1 MFSIAELVTLIESGK
16 RNLLEILSTPRFH
29 SEAKQLALS
38 DSKELALSDAEQLE
52 LLLADQRYRR
62 SKGLSCSF
70 EYYSKVL
77 PRFAD
82 KPENRLRLIAE
93 DFICQ
98 LGSASTN
105 LIFRSF
111 ASRYNEEDQSLVD
124 LLKQKVDQWN
134 QQPLTLRKLD
144 VLCDRFEDALIAN
157 HAPRIEDWIELTPS
171 ASHVALVAE
180 LIRIE
185 SYQYLLSGVS
195 VDWKGYCDR
204 FPSMVDMILRL
215 KNDSDVSHPPRDDKS
230 ASLVQQSGLDPS
242 DLTGSFLSSYH
253 IGDLRNGRYRFTRK
267 LGQGTYGSVY
277 LALDVDLKRN
287 VAIKLPSKKAL
298 ERLVDF
304 QSYLIEAQNVAALD
318 HPNIVPVF
326 DVGRTLDGSIYIV
339 TKFIDGCSLADQL
352 KLGPMDIIKSLNVV
366 KITAKALDHA
376 HQKRIIH
383 RDVKP
388 ANILI
393 DGKTELPYLT
403 DFGLSIREEQFVSD
417 GSLAGT
423 PSYMSPEQV
432 AEGKVRID
440 GRSDLFSLGVVM
452 YQMLTGHLPFDG
464 QTIPEITQK
473 ILFSDPIPLRTW
485 TPTLPS
491 EIENIC
497 LKLLNKSAFDRFQSG
512 HDLEIALQEFMNQ
525 TPSRKLAPLTFQPPT
540 IKVFMDGLLLLET
553 AKPLVVTI
561 GSAVTCNL
569 VVTGKGVSRRH
580 CVLKFDDAH
589 WQVEDLDSTNGTFLD
604 GKKIK
609 RWATLPSFGML
620 QVGTRKLQVQILTER
635 TTELISSGALSGQ
648 EYAQQQKSGALINE
662 PIAMLSDYR
671 LDRRI
676 GKGSA
681 GDVYLAFDTKKEIQ
695 RAVKVMQGG
704 RKLSNSARLH
714 FFREMQRATGLR
726 HASIVQCDR
735 FGEES
740 DKLYIAMDYCNAGN
754 LDNLLDH
761 SGPLSIRR
769 AARLA
774 LRLLE
779 GLAYA
784 HEQGIIHG
792 DLKPANILLQK
803 NEQGKYLPKIG
814 DFGLARTLTE
824 AIRSE
829 TPLSGVPSGSWFYIP
844 QEQLTHTDAIS
855 PAGDVWSMG
864 AILYQCMTGQLPRS
878 SHAEIVS
885 KQFIQQIPVV
895 PIRNLIPNIPQ
906 AMESVVMTS
915 LQMNQADRFQN
926 AREMHHALTNAAVD

>member
-1 MFSIAELVTLIESGK
+1 MSSIAELVILIESGK
-16 RNLLEILSTPRFH
+16 RNLLETLSATT
-29 SEAKQLALS
+29 SLS
-38 DSKELALSDAEQLE
+38 DTDQLE
-52 LLLADQRYRR
+52 LVLADQRYR
-62 SKGLSCSF
+62 SSNGLACSF

-77 PRFAD
+77 PHFSD
-82 KPENRLRLIAE
+82 KPQTRLRLIAQ
-93 DFICQ
+93 DFHFQ

-105 LIFRSF
+105 LILRSF

-124 LLKQKVDQWN
+124 LLNQKVDHWN

-144 VLCDRFEDALIAN
+144 ALCDRFEDALIAK
-157 HAPRIEDWIELTPS
+157 HSPRIEDWLELTPS

-185 SYQYLLSGVS
+185 SYQHLQSGVS
-195 VDWKGYCDR
+195 VDWNGYCDR
-204 FPSMVDMILRL
+204 FPTMVDMIHRL
-215 KNDSDVSHPPRDDKS
+215 ENHVDASYLPNDDKPVPI
-230 ASLVQQSGLDPS
+230 VQQTGVDPS

-352 KLGPMDIIKSLNVV
+352 KIGPMDTVKTLNLV
-366 KITAKALDHA
+366 KIIAKALDHA

-403 DFGLSIREEQFVSD
+403 DFGLSIREDQFVSD

-432 AEGKVRID
+432 VGEKVRID

-452 YQMLTGHLPFDG
+452 YQMLTGHLPFES

-485 TPTLPS
+485 TPSLPG
-491 EIENIC
+491 ELEKIC
-497 LKLLNKSAFDRFQSG
+497 LKLLNKSAIDRFQSG
-512 HDLEIALQEFMNQ
+512 HDLGLALEEFVDQ
-525 TPSRKLAPLTFQPPT
+525 TPTRKLATRNPQPPT
-540 IKVFMDGLLLLET
+540 IKIFMDGLLLLET
-553 AKPLVVTI
+553 SKPLVVTI
-561 GSAVTCNL
+561 GSAASCNL
-569 VVTGKGVSRRH
+569 VVVGKGVSRRH
-580 CVLKFDDAH
+580 CVLKFDDAK

-604 GKKIK
+604 GNRVK
-609 RWATLPSFGML
+609 RHATLPSFSVL
-620 QVGTRKLQVQILTER
+620 QVGTKKLQVQVLTEQ
-635 TTELISSGALSGQ
+635 TTELISSGAVSGKLNALQ
-648 EYAQQQKSGALINE
+648 HAPEALINQ
-662 PIAMLSDYR
+662 PLAMLSEYR
-671 LDRRI
+671 LDKRI
-676 GKGSA
+676 AKGSA
-681 GDVYLAFDTKKEIQ
+681 GEVYLAFDTKNGMQ
-695 RAVKVMQGG
+695 RAVKVIPGG
-704 RKLSNSARLH
+704 RKLSNSARLD
-714 FFREMQRATGLR
+714 FFREMQKATALR
-726 HASIVQCDR
+726 HPSIVQCDR
-735 FGEES
+735 FGEEC
-740 DKLYIAMDYCNAGN
+740 DMLYMAMDYCNAGN
-754 LDNLLDH
+754 LDNLLEH

-769 AARLA
+769 AVRLT

-779 GLAYA
+779 GLAHA

-792 DLKPANILLQK
+792 DLKPSNILLQK

-878 SHAEIVS
+878 SHSEIVS

-895 PIRNLIPNIPQ
+895 PIRNLMPNIPQ
-906 AMESVVMTS
+906 AMESVVVTS

-926 AREMHHALTNAAVD
+926 AREMYHALKNAAVD

>member
-1 MFSIAELVTLIESGK
+1 MSAIAELLTLIESGK
-16 RNLLEILSTPRFH
+16 RDLLEMLSATI
-29 SEAKQLALS
+29 S
-38 DSKELALSDAEQLE
+38 LSDADQLE
-52 LLLADQRYRR
+52 LVLADQRYRR
-62 SKGLSCSF
+62 SNGLPCSF

-77 PRFAD
+77 PQCAVMPQT
-82 KPENRLRLIAE
+82 KLRLIAE

-98 LGSASTN
+98 LGSANTN
-105 LIFRSF
+105 LILRSF
-111 ASRYNEEDQSLVD
+111 ASRYKEEDQSLVD
-124 LLKQKVDQWN
+124 LLKQQVELWN

-157 HAPRIEDWIELTPS
+157 HAPRIEDWMELTPS
-171 ASHVALVAE
+171 ASHVELVAE

-185 SYQYLLSGVS
+185 SYQHSRSGIS
-195 VDWKGYCDR
+195 IDWNGYCDR
-204 FPSMVDMILRL
+204 FPAMVDMILRL
-215 KNDSDVSHPPRDDKS
+215 KNDPVVSRPTKENES
-230 ASLVQQSGLDPS
+230 ASVVQQTGVDPS

-287 VAIKLPSKKAL
+287 VAIKLPSKKAI

-352 KLGPMDIIKSLNVV
+352 KLGPLDIVKSLNLV
-366 KITAKALDHA
+366 KIIAKALDHA

-417 GSLAGT
+417 GSPVGT

-432 AEGKVRID
+432 SGGKVRID

-452 YQMLTGHLPFDG
+452 YQMLTGHLPFQG

-473 ILFSDPIPLRTW
+473 VLFSDPIPLRTW
-485 TPTLPS
+485 SPSLPG
-491 EIENIC
+491 ELEKIC
-497 LKLLNKSAFDRFQSG
+497 LKLLNKSAIDRYQSG
-512 HDLEIALQEFMNQ
+512 HDLGLALQEFVDQ
-525 TPSRKLAPLTFQPPT
+525 TPTQKLALRNSHPPT

-561 GSAVTCNL
+561 GSAASCNL
-569 VVTGKGVSRRH
+569 VVAGKGVSRRH
-580 CVLKFDDAH
+580 CVLKFDDAQ

-604 GKKIK
+604 GNRIK
-609 RWATLPSFGML
+609 RYAKLPSFSVL
-620 QVGTRKLQVQILTER
+620 QVGTKKLQVQVLTEQ
-635 TTELISSGALSGQ
+635 TTELIGSGSVSGKLN
-648 EYAQQQKSGALINE
+648 EQQAPEELINE
-662 PIAMLSDYR
+662 PLSMLSDYR
-671 LDRRI
+671 LDKRI
-676 GKGSA
+676 GKGRV
-681 GDVYLAFDTKKEIQ
+681 GEVYLAFDTKKEIQ
-695 RAVKVMQGG
+695 RAVKVIPGG
-704 RKLSNSARLH
+704 RRLSNSARLH
-714 FFREMQRATGLR
+714 FFREMQNATGLR
-726 HASIVQCDR
+726 HPSIVQCDR

-769 AARLA
+769 AVRLT

-792 DLKPANILLQK
+792 DLKPSNILLQK

-814 DFGLARTLTE
+814 DFGHARTFSESL
-824 AIRSE
+824 RSE
-829 TPLSGVPSGSWFYIP
+829 IPLGGVPSGSWFYIP
-844 QEQLTHTDAIS
+844 QEQLTHTDSIS

-864 AILYQCMTGQLPRS
+864 AILYQCLTGQLPRS

-885 KQFIQQIPVV
+885 NHVIQQIPVV
-895 PIRNLIPNIPQ
+895 PIRNLIPDIPQ
-906 AMESVVMTS
+906 GMESVVMTS
-915 LQMNQADRFQN
+915 LQMNQADRFEN
-926 AREMHHALTNAAVD
+926 AREMHRALTNAAVD

>member
-1 MFSIAELVTLIESGK
+1 MSAIAELLTLIESGK
-16 RNLLEILSTPRFH
+16 RDLLEILSATI
-29 SEAKQLALS
+29 S
-38 DSKELALSDAEQLE
+38 LSDADQLE
-52 LLLADQRYRR
+52 LVLADQRYRR
-62 SKGLSCSF
+62 SNGLPCSF

-77 PRFAD
+77 PQCAVMPQT
-82 KPENRLRLIAE
+82 KLRLIAE

-98 LGSASTN
+98 LGSANTN
-105 LIFRSF
+105 LILRSF
-111 ASRYNEEDQSLVD
+111 VSRYKEEDPSLVD
-124 LLKQKVDQWN
+124 LLKQQVELWN
-134 QQPLTLRKLD
+134 QQPLTLRRLD

-157 HAPRIEDWIELTPS
+157 HAPRIEDWMELTPS
-171 ASHVALVAE
+171 ASHVDLVAE

-185 SYQYLLSGVS
+185 SYQHSRSGIS
-195 VDWKGYCDR
+195 IDWNGYCDR
-204 FPSMVDMILRL
+204 FPSMVDMILPL
-215 KNDSDVSHPPRDDKS
+215 KNDPVVSRPTKENES
-230 ASLVQQSGLDPS
+230 ASVVQKTGVDPS

-287 VAIKLPSKKAL
+287 VAIKLPSKKAI

-352 KLGPMDIIKSLNVV
+352 KLGPLDTVKSLNLV
-366 KITAKALDHA
+366 KIIAKALDHA

-417 GSLAGT
+417 GSPVGT

-432 AEGKVRID
+432 SGGKVRID

-452 YQMLTGHLPFDG
+452 YQMLTGHLPFEG

-473 ILFSDPIPLRTW
+473 VLFSDPIPLRTW
-485 TPTLPS
+485 SPSLPG
-491 EIENIC
+491 ELEKIC
-497 LKLLNKSAFDRFQSG
+497 LKLLNKSAIDRYQSG
-512 HDLEIALQEFMNQ
+512 HDLGLALQEFVDQ
-525 TPSRKLAPLTFQPPT
+525 TPTRKIAPRNSHPPT

-561 GSAVTCNL
+561 GSAASCNL
-569 VVTGKGVSRRH
+569 VVAGKGVSRRH
-580 CVLKFDDAH
+580 CVLRFDDAQ

-604 GKKIK
+604 GNRIK
-609 RWATLPSFGML
+609 RYAKLPSFSVL
-620 QVGTRKLQVQILTER
+620 QVGTKKLQVQVLAEQ
-635 TTELISSGALSGQ
+635 TTELISFGAVSSKLKALKQ
-648 EYAQQQKSGALINE
+648 APEELINE
-662 PIAMLSDYR
+662 PLSMLSDYH
-671 LDRRI
+671 LDKRI
-676 GKGSA
+676 GKGRV
-681 GDVYLAFDTKKEIQ
+681 GEVYLAFDTKKEIQ
-695 RAVKVMQGG
+695 RAVKVIPGG
-704 RKLSNSARLH
+704 RRLSNSARLH
-714 FFREMQRATGLR
+714 FFREMQNATGLR
-726 HASIVQCDR
+726 HPSIVQCDR

-769 AARLA
+769 AVRLT

-792 DLKPANILLQK
+792 DLKPSNILLQK

-814 DFGLARTLTE
+814 DFGLARTFSESL
-824 AIRSE
+824 RSE
-829 TPLSGVPSGSWFYIP
+829 IPLGGVPSGSWFYIP
-844 QEQLTHTDAIS
+844 QEQLTHTDSIS

-864 AILYQCMTGQLPRS
+864 AILYQCLTGQLPRS

-885 KQFIQQIPVV
+885 NQVIQQIPVV
-895 PIRNLIPNIPQ
+895 PIRNLIPDIPQ
-906 AMESVVMTS
+906 GMESVVMTS

-926 AREMHHALTNAAVD
+926 AREMHRALTNAAVD